1 MCYNVV
7 TEEREVIKMNEL
19 TIKAM
24 RKTILEMLAERP
36 KGMLKREMFSPGNRI
51 GHLALNEL
59 EDEGKVE
66 KTLYRD
72 IGNMEDYYI
81 YTLKRGE

>member
-1 MCYNVV
+1 
-7 TEEREVIKMNEL
+7 MNEL

-36 KGMLKREMFSPGNRI
+36 KGMRKREMFSPENRV

>member
-1 MCYNVV
+1 
-7 TEEREVIKMNEL
+7 MNEL
-19 TIKAM
+19 MIKAM

-36 KGMLKREMFSPGNRI
+36 KGMRKREMFSPANRV

-66 KTLYRD
+66 KTLHKD
-72 IGNMEDYYI
+72 IGNMDWYYI

>member
-1 MCYNVV
+1 
-7 TEEREVIKMNEL
+7 MNGL

-36 KGMLKREMFSPGNRI
+36 KGMRKREMFSPANRI

-66 KTLYRD
+66 KILYRD
-72 IGNMEDYYI
+72 IGNMDWHYI

>member
-1 MCYNVV
+1 
-7 TEEREVIKMNEL
+7 MNGL

-36 KGMLKREMFSPGNRI
+36 KGMRKREMFSPANRV
-51 GHLALNEL
+51 GHLALDEL

-66 KTLYRD
+66 KIPHRD
-72 IGNMEDYYI
+72 IGNMENYYI